1 MSGVDQLSMAD
12 RDELED
18 FFGAAWNFAPNSTF
32 SDRNDPFLDDPVLH
46 QPPRDEMASI
56 NVNASTAPTKRSP
69 PASPGKVKQPNLYE
83 TLQHAQMMAQAPLMV
98 AMSPMSGLGD
108 GCMGGLQWSPPAL
121 MMDPSM
127 GGLMSGSPTMMMD
140 PNQQALNMLMM
151 QNRIKRARVSPYLGA
166 GEAGYP
172 MMGNYGMNVLGLRP
186 RTVKMPLNHMTVP
199 PSNKTSGHEAEEAS
213 KSMPLVLPFA
223 AGNTRVKPSMAPVAA
238 SGRMGGGTLEEAFE
252 KNLQAFLAQT
262 KDLSW
267 ESVTVQDLKKIL
279 RQYELNASGKKAE
292 LMRRIKKIRDQYR
305 HLVEAVEG
313 KTNGTLDDITTR
325 GVVQRSLREEKPE
338 ASSPESMGSERE
350 REEKGTVMEFG
361 SLDTLFADSLNGPAS
376 SHEFLFT

>member
-1 MSGVDQLSMAD
+1 
-12 RDELED
+12 
-18 FFGAAWNFAPNSTF
+18 
-32 SDRNDPFLDDPVLH
+32 
-46 QPPRDEMASI
+46 
-56 NVNASTAPTKRSP
+56 
-69 PASPGKVKQPNLYE
+69 
-83 TLQHAQMMAQAPLMV
+83 
-98 AMSPMSGLGD
+98 
-108 GCMGGLQWSPPAL
+108 
-121 MMDPSM
+121 
-127 GGLMSGSPTMMMD
+127 
-140 PNQQALNMLMM
+140 
-151 QNRIKRARVSPYLGA
+151 
-166 GEAGYP
+166 
-172 MMGNYGMNVLGLRP
+172 
-186 RTVKMPLNHMTVP
+186 MPLNHMTVP

-252 KNLQAFLAQT
+252 KNLRAFLAQT

-313 KTNGTLDDITTR
+313 KANGTLDDITTR